1 MMKDSQPVVIIAP
14 PTNSRARAASRS
26 AGVSGHCGALG
37 AVITILFIKGWA
49 GWARKLTNYGYTGP
63 VLEKAVM
70 PPACD
75 PVFRTSVPMMVM
87 RVRSFRQTRNSIA
100 ADLLTRH
107 LDPGVGPSANLS
119 RAVNL

>member
-49 GWARKLTNYGYTGP
+49 GWARKFTTWGYTGP
-63 VLEKAVM
+63 VRGEAVM

-87 RVRSFRQTRNSIA
+87 RGRSFRQSRNSIA

-107 LDPGVGPSANLS
+107 LYPGVGP
-119 RAVNL
+119 